1 MSITTKQYMKKPLY
15 VEAVRITRRNFSEV
29 AKWCGGHIQTER
41 ADAPQ
46 NAGKKYIKIDAHN
59 PINAR
64 QTKAFVGD
72 WVLQTERGFKIY
84 THTSFTSSFDE
95 VLELV
100 HTESTYPYEDGGC
113 IIIGPQCFSAKDE
126 SVLNWKGVNYVP
138 QEQDSITLMGGERV
152 EVSFEEDLDSCA
164 VPMGSRPV
172 PSEQELLEEQRGAG
186 LVRGE

>member
-1 MSITTKQYMKKPLY
+1 MSITTKQYTKKPLY
-15 VEAVRITRRNFSEV
+15 VEAVRITRRNFAEV
-29 AKWCGGHIQTER
+29 ARWCEGHIQTER
-41 ADAPQ
+41 GDAPQ

-64 QTKAFVGD
+64 QTKAFIGD

-100 HTESTYPYEDGGC
+100 HTEPTYPYEEGEF
-113 IIIGPQCFSAKDE
+113 IVIGPACFSAKDE

-138 QEQDSITLMGGERV
+138 QEGATRLIA
-152 EVSFEEDLDSCA
+152 EEDDLDSCA
-164 VPMGSRPV
+164 IPGSRAV